1 MGDNK
6 YEPYTCQVKVM
17 GNSQRLFVHRVILFF
32 LFLVNFLDIFS
43 QITVRQWKLG
53 NNT

>member
-6 YEPYTCQVKVM
+6 YEPFARQVEVM
-17 GNSQRLFVHRVILFF
+17 GDSRRLFVHRVILFF

-43 QITVRQWKLG
+43 SNHSKTMEIG
-53 NNT
+53 